1 MTVSQ
6 ADILYNRFL
15 ESCGGKGVK
24 LAACASWI
32 QGADAYLAWGHAF
45 LIWIHGA
52 HAHLGACTILDP
64 GSGCTPGDQ
73 SNQGANAHMHYSN

>member
-32 QGADAYLAWGHAF
+32 QEADAYLA
-45 LIWIHGA
+45 
-52 HAHLGACTILDP
+52 
-64 GSGCTPGDQ
+64 
-73 SNQGANAHMHYSN
+73 